1 MRIDLN
7 CDLGESYGI
16 YHLGQDEDVM
26 GSITSANVACGFHG
40 GDPMVIRRTIRL
52 AREANVA
59 VGAHPSFA
67 DLLGFG
73 RREMH
78 VPADEVEDLVLFQI
92 AAVAGVAKAEGVGLQ
107 HVKAH
112 GALNNMASREPAL
125 ARAIARAVAAFDR
138 SLALIAL
145 AGSCVMEAGRAEG
158 LRVVSEVY
166 ADRAYEPDGSL
177 VSRRKPGSVIH
188 EPDDVVRRVVRMA
201 TDGTVA
207 ASDGSTLR
215 LDAES
220 VCVHGDTPG
229 AAELTRRIR
238 EELERAGVRVMA
250 LGSA

>member
-40 GDPMVIRRTIRL
+40 GAPMVIRRTIRL

-188 EPDDVVRRVVRMA
+188 EPDEVVRRVVRMA
-201 TDGTVA
+201 TDETVA

-215 LDAES
+215 LHAES

-238 EELERAGVRVMA
+238 AELERAGVWVMA

>member
-26 GSITSANVACGFHG
+26 RSITSANVACGFHG

-229 AAELTRRIR
+229 AVAIAAAVRQGLGA
-238 EELERAGVRVMA
+238 AGVTVTSFR
-250 LGSA
+250 

>member
-26 GSITSANVACGFHG
+26 RSITSANVACGFHG

-201 TDGTVA
+201 TDETVA

-215 LDAES
+215 LHAES